1 MTELTLEALVAQAQ
15 ARWPLRGV
23 LVIHRIGT
31 LLPADQI
38 VLVVVASS
46 HRGAAFAGCEFLIDS
61 VKTEAPFWKSEAT
74 PHGARWVEANASD
87 DVARRRWDEES
98 AEPHGIT
105 KTTPTPESFVP

>member
-1 MTELTLEALVAQAQ
+1 
-15 ARWPLRGV
+15 V

-74 PHGARWVEANASD
+74 PHGVRWVDASASD
-87 DVARRRWDEES
+87 DAARRRWLEAGAGAAVGAAIGDGDGDGEEAS
-98 AEPHGIT
+98 RPVAAPPPG
-105 KTTPTPESFVP
+105 SVQR